1 MPSKATVILLE
12 TSARAPPLRGCS
24 AADRAGKICRRVPGR
39 RPEGMYSAACLPTS
53 VPGPTGAGR
62 GAARP
67 TSRST
72 LDVHRTEA
80 SAVGEPSAGT
90 ATLERVGWIELG
102 V

>member
-1 MPSKATVILLE
+1 VLDLFAAVVLLIGQE
-12 TSARAPPLRGCS
+12 KY
-24 AADRAGKICRRVPGR
+24 AAAFQGGVQ
-39 RPEGMYSAACLPTS
+39 EGMYSAACLPTS